1 VEFVVI
7 GQTAAVLQGAPV
19 STLDVDIAPA
29 MAFSNAGALS
39 SALRAMDDRHR
50 ASPGVPPEIAEL
62 GRIGS
67 SPKQFMTRHGALD
80 VVVDPA
86 GGHGFRELVHR
97 SVDVDLAEGLT
108 VRCAALEDVIASKEA
123 LAREKDLAAL
133 PALRATL
140 ARLRRAERR

>member
-39 SALRAMDDRHR
+39 SALRAMDGRHR

-67 SPKQFMTRHGALD
+67 SPKQFMTGTARSTSWWLR
-80 VVVDPA
+80 PA
-86 GGHGFRELVHR
+86 ATGSGSSCTGQSTWISARG
-97 SVDVDLAEGLT
+97 S
-108 VRCAALEDVIASKEA
+108 RCAAQRS
-123 LAREKDLAAL
+123 RM
-133 PALRATL
+133 
-140 ARLRRAERR
+140 